1 MTRHK
6 QSDDTWRRIL
16 DSAETLFAQEGY
28 DGASTREIATAAGVS
43 INTLHYHCGGKK
55 NLYDRVLE
63 RAVVSVTGLVNEHV
77 ERMLHEGLDD
87 AGMLDQ
93 SITRLIDDLF
103 DMLHTH
109 PNYARLFVRQ
119 LLVTDLD
126 LRHVEDDK
134 LVPTLR
140 TWSERIESQVD
151 PQRIGTMNLFLFFL
165 SASLMYWG
173 LFVQPKFIARY
184 FQTDPDS
191 DEFLSIVKAHAKEMT
206 LRMIRE
212 RQPAESR

>member
-6 QSDDTWRRIL
+6 QSDETWRRIL
-16 DSAETLFAQEGY
+16 DSAETLFAEAGY
-28 DGASTREIATAAGVS
+28 DGASTREIAGAAGVS
-43 INTLHYHCGGKK
+43 IHTLHYHCGGKK

-63 RAVVSVTGLVNEHV
+63 RALVSVTGLVNEHV
-77 ERMLHEGLDD
+77 ERMLGKDLSD
-87 AGMLDQ
+87 ARMLDE
-93 SITRLIDDLF
+93 SITRLIDELC
-103 DMLHTH
+103 DMLHEH

-126 LRHVEDDK
+126 LRNVEDDK
-134 LVPTLR
+134 LVPTVR

-151 PQRIGTMNLFLFFL
+151 TKRLGTMNLFLFFL

-184 FQTDPDS
+184 FGIDPDS
-191 DEFLSIVKAHAKEMT
+191 GEFLSILKGHAREMT
-206 LRMIRE
+206 LRMIEE
-212 RQPAESR
+212 RRSNLP